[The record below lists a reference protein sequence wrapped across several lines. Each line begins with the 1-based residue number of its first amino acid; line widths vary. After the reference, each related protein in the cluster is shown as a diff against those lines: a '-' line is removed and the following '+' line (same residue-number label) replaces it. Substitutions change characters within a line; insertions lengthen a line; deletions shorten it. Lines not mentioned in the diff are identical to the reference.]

1 MGAHEERLSP
11 RPQAI
16 GIRPFGPPR
25 RKKGAVMS
33 IVEGPWL
40 VGVISVVEG
49 V

>member
-1 MGAHEERLSP
+1 MRRDSP
-11 RPQAI
+11 RGREPSVSF
-16 GIRPFGPPR
+16 RPFGPPR
-25 RKKGAVMS
+25 REKAAVMS